1 MEWERNILYGIGI
14 RRSPLKKGKIWTVF
28 LFLLPWLVSL
38 VVLWYGPIIY
48 TVVLSFMKYRLIG
61 GGRFIGFKN
70 YINIFQDRFFWL
82 GLRNTF
88 SFIVLYIPANFII
101 GLFTAYMLNL
111 NIRLKGLWRSII
123 YVPAV
128 LPVIAILALGKF
140 IFYPYGLV
148 NTFIEMIGL
157 KGPLWL
163 ANPNLIIPTSVIL
176 MVWQCGT
183 AMIVYLGA
191 LQAVPSQYYEAADID
206 GLGKSQQFF
215 QITLPLISPAV
226 FFRMI
231 IDLIFG
237 LMIFIPSLILPAGN
251 VPGGPGNASLFYAL
265 YLYEKAFQRFNIG
278 EASTLATI
286 LIIISFVITWA
297 VIKMSKRYVYYEV

>member
-1 MEWERNILYGIGI
+1 MYGIGI
-14 RRSPLKKGKIWTVF
+14 RKSPLKRKKMWTVS

-38 VVLWYGPIIY
+38 AVLWYGPIIY
-48 TVVLSFMKYRLIG
+48 TIVLSFMKYRLIG
-61 GGRFIGFKN
+61 GGGFIGFKN
-70 YINIFQDRFFWL
+70 YINTFQDGFFWL

-88 SFIVLYIPANFII
+88 SFIVLYIPANFMM
-101 GLFTAYMLNL
+101 GLCVAYLLNL
-111 NIRLKGLWRSII
+111 NLRLKGLWRSII
-123 YVPAV
+123 YIPAV
-128 LPVIAILALGKF
+128 LPVIAVLVLGKF
-140 IFYPYGLV
+140 IFYPNGLV
-148 NTFIEMIGL
+148 NTFIEMFGI

-163 ANPNLIIPTSVIL
+163 ANPNLIIPASVIL

-191 LQAVPSQYYEAADID
+191 LQAVPAQYYEAADID
-206 GLGKSQQFF
+206 GLGKSRQFF

-237 LMIFIPSLILPAGN
+237 LMIFIPGLILPEGN
-251 VPGGPGNASLFYAL
+251 VPGGPGNASRFYAL
-265 YLYEKAFQRFNIG
+265 HLYEKAFQRFNIG

-297 VIKMSKRYVYYEV
+297 VIKLSERYVYYEV